1 MRLFSIDFT
10 ALFDLLALSDLD
22 ANHVIIF
29 LPPMTTLPPLE
40 FGTQMPLRNEGR
52 VIGEKDSRRI
62 ERKKLVVA

>member
-29 LPPMTTLPPLE
+29 LPPMTTPPLE

-62 ERKKLVVA
+62 ERKKLVA